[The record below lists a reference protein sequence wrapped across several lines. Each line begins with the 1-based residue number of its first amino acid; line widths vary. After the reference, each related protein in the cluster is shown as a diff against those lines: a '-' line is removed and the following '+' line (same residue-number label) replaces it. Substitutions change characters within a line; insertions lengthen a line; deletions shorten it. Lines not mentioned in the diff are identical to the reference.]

1 MAVAITNYRRLLHL
15 KYKLR
20 LKRSPRPL
28 YIMLMIK
35 QINSA
40 VDQRV
45 QIRATY
51 EHTHL
56 QKFHSHK
63 TQMSYFIFHRMLI
76 FRLLYIT
83 IFG

>member
-1 MAVAITNYRRLLHL
+1 
-15 KYKLR
+15 
-20 LKRSPRPL
+20 
-28 YIMLMIK
+28 MIK